1 MKAIKGNNLYR
12 LFLLLSKNRKK
23 QIYFLFVL
31 LIFNGISE
39 SIALISIIP
48 YLSLIISDKNNLNSE
63 FINKYLFINLNNDQN
78 ILLYLTILFC
88 LFIFISTVL
97 RIFNNWYILKL
108 TAKIN
113 VDLSTVINTQPIRF
127 FKNPTTEFQEI
138 VQPKT
143 ALIPISQSIV
153 RNTASG
159 IPRSDLKDK
168 IIQIESGSLEKESLP
183 KEVSDTFKYLR
194 RFKD

>member
-48 YLSLIISDKNNLNSE
+48 YLSFIISDKNNLNSE

-97 RIFNNWYILKL
+97 RIFNNWYILK
-108 TAKIN
+108 
-113 VDLSTVINTQPIRF
+113 
-127 FKNPTTEFQEI
+127 
-138 VQPKT
+138 
-143 ALIPISQSIV
+143 
-153 RNTASG
+153 
-159 IPRSDLKDK
+159 
-168 IIQIESGSLEKESLP
+168 
-183 KEVSDTFKYLR
+183 
-194 RFKD
+194 